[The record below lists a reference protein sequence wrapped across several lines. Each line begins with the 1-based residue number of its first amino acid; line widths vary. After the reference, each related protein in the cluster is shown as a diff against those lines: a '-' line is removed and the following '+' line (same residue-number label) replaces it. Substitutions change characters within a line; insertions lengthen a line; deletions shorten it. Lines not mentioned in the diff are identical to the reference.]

1 MQLTKKYLALSWN
14 YLCWV
19 GLCYKPK
26 LMASCKTYFLCTL
39 YKLMLIHIRLYSLL
53 LFNKILK
60 FKKTLAVTCI
70 HLGYKCTKRR
80 WHQSSQKYTCKGKDS
95 SQARWMRAAV
105 MWGKFPYFSCLPQPV
120 FTPPPPTHTHTLPT
134 PSTRVELILFPRLHW
149 SVHWQL
155 SWLPLRQACLNLMI
169 L

>member
-39 YKLMLIHIRLYSLL
+39 FKFMLIHIRLYSLL
-53 LFNKILK
+53 LFYKILK

-80 WHQSSQKYTCKGKDS
+80 WHQSSQKS
-95 SQARWMRAAV
+95 SPLNASCSDVRKVSRV
-105 MWGKFPYFSCLPQPV
+105 FSHLPKQVPCPL
-120 FTPPPPTHTHTLPT
+120 TPPT
-134 PSTRVELILFPRLHW
+134 PSPRVELILFPRLH

-155 SWLPLRQACLNLMI
+155 SWLPLRQVLKLNDDL
-169 L
+169 